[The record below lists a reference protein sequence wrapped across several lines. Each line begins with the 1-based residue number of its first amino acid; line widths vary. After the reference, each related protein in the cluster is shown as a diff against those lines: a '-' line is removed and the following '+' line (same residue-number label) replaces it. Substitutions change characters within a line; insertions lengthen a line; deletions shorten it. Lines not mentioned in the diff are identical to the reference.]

1 MKEIIFYQNPYFKF
15 SFAWYDLWVGLF
27 IDTNKKKLY
36 FCPIPT
42 ILFTVTFQ
50 LK

>member
-1 MKEIIFYQNPYFKF
+1 MKEKIFFQNSRLKI

-27 IDTNKKKLY
+27 IDTNKKRLY

-42 ILFTVTFQ
+42 LLFT
-50 LK
+50 LNYG

>member
-1 MKEIIFYQNPYFKF
+1 MKDILIFQNEKLKI

-27 IDTNKKKLY
+27 VDADKKKLY

-42 ILFTVTFQ
+42 LLFTI
-50 LK
+50 KYE